1 MSTSRTSLRLL
12 RAGFGLRARSST
24 STVRRFTTTS
34 SDGPTTQSPRPSA
47 AQHAPT
53 SQPRK
58 PELEL
63 DVGELEGIT
72 FKVEPLKRDGEDIA
86 TTRARLLYQ
95 SRKRGTLETDLLLS
109 TFASAY
115 LPRMDHS
122 QLQTYSSFLDENDWD
137 IYYWATQPAMPSP
150 EAELATA
157 ASQPEDQ
164 QTSTWKETM
173 AKTKSGEWP
182 STKGA
187 FKAAYRPVPERWR
200 NSEILRMFREHVKS
214 NSARGLSGPGQG
226 GADDAENGRGKG
238 IGRMPDVPV
247 LDQ

>member
-1 MSTSRTSLRLL
+1 MSASQTSLRLL
-12 RAGFGLRARSST
+12 RAGFLARSSSIT
-24 STVRRFTTTS
+24 IRRFTTTS
-34 SDGPTTQSPRPSA
+34 SVAASRQTNGPT
-47 AQHAPT
+47 HDAPN

-58 PELEL
+58 PEL

-72 FKVEPLKRDGEDIA
+72 FKVEPLKRDGEDIV

-122 QLQTYSSFLDENDWD
+122 QLKTYSSFLDENDWD
-137 IYYWATQPAMPSP
+137 IYYWATQPDMPSP
-150 EAELATA
+150 EAESATI

-164 QTSTWKETM
+164 QTDTWKETM
-173 AKTKSGEWP
+173 AKSKSGEWP

-200 NSEILRMFREHVKS
+200 NSEILTMLREHVKS

-226 GADDAENGRGKG
+226 GADDAEDEKGKG
-238 IGRMPDVPV
+238 IGRMPEVPV